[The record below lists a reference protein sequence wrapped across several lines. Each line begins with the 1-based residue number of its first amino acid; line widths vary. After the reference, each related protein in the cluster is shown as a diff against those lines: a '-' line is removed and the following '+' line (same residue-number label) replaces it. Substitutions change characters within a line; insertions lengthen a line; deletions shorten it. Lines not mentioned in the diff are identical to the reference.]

1 MVETI
6 KVKDG
11 RIYNGKYHS
20 ARFNRTRKDLFGM
33 GLPVDLTTK
42 IIIPAY
48 VHKGLFK
55 CRIEYD
61 SHIRHIEFIPYE
73 LRTVLTVRMVEAGD
87 LDYSHKF
94 IDRAGLDNLFG
105 QRYGCDDILIVK
117 GGRITDT
124 YYANIVLKGEDN
136 RWYTPSSYLLPGTK
150 RSSLLDKGL
159 ISEIEVTPAS
169 LRRFKELRL
178 INSMIDINDTEG
190 IDVSR
195 ICF

>member
-11 RIYNGKYHS
+11 RIFNGKYHT
-20 ARFNRTRKDLFGM
+20 ARFNRTRKELFGI
-33 GLPVDLTTK
+33 GLPVDLTK
-42 IIIPAY
+42 GINIPAY

-61 SHIRHIEFIPYE
+61 SHIRNIEFIPYE
-73 LRTVLTVRMVEAGD
+73 FRTVSTVRMVEAGD
-87 LDYSHKF
+87 LDYSYKY
-94 IDRAGLDNLFG
+94 IDRAGLDDLFNK
-105 QRYGCDDILIVK
+105 RFGCDDVLIVK
-117 GGRITDT
+117 EGRITDT
-124 YYANIVLKGEDN
+124 FYANIVLKGEDN

-159 ISEIEVTPAS
+159 ITEVEVTPVS

-178 INSMIDINDTEG
+178 INSMIDIDDTEG
-190 IDVSR
+190 IDISK